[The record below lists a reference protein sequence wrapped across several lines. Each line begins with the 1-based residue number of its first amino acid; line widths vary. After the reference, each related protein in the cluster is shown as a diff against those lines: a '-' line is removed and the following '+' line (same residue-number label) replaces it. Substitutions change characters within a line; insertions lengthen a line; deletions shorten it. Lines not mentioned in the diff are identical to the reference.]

1 MGIPCVRWT
10 ARWLSLLV
18 FFPAFGILP
27 VFAGECVATLT
38 AADGF
43 RIRNVK
49 IEARW
54 GWVPKIDLPIRSGD
68 RYDPATVSSALE
80 AVNRAVR
87 DERRQQGQEL
97 AEKAAVAVFYATTCT
112 EIVGDKL
119 ADVIFRVYSVRLDL
133 ANPGSAVLPLPRSN
147 RPTFFSEVPKP
158 LQIFNPTFD
167 VGRDRKSGTSAEV
180 GISTDL
186 LNLPALTAGKPVAAR
201 PNQLTVEAK
210 GRKSVENPFYDAET
224 AFGFTRTRTGKVF
237 ERFFVEGRFSAA
249 RDPRGSADFSKNAAF
264 FKIGVGIR
272 PNSGFLRRIVADGRF
287 QWSRN
292 RFDRASGPDEKASEP
307 GFAARAVVDGRIGGG
322 FVRGAVW
329 FDGGFPDGSFV
340 PYRRVATTV
349 GYAGEIG
356 VSKNT
361 NQTLGVEAVAG
372 FGRVFGNAPRYAR
385 FYGGNGLSRFL
396 FDAPEASSL
405 AATPTGPLI
414 RSFGAGQAGADG
426 ATGFWH
432 FNLNLAVP
440 IPKLSRPLI
449 PDLDLNEGN
458 DPPILLRKLL
468 RKSTGSA
475 RSFLINQFMTEGAS
489 QAEAERRADASL
501 RDVQP
506 AVDFLADRANLFAVK
521 PLFLFDAANVRGMAD
536 AGPRTRFGVGGGVQF
551 TLVIARFE
559 VGYLRTVRALP
570 GDNKGNFFL
579 RLTFQNLF

>member
-1 MGIPCVRWT
+1 MGIPCVRW
-10 ARWLSLLV
+10 AIRWLS
-18 FFPAFGILP
+18 AFAFIALIGISP

-54 GWVPKIDLPIRSGD
+54 GWVPKFDLPIRAGD
-68 RYDPATVSSALE
+68 RYDPATVSAALE
-80 AVNRAVR
+80 VVNQAVKGENR
-87 DERRQQGQEL
+87 GQEL
-97 AEKAAVAVFYATTCT
+97 ADKTAVAVFYATTCT
-112 EIVGDKL
+112 EIVGDRL
-119 ADVIFRVYSVRLDL
+119 VDVTFRVYSVRLDL
-133 ANPGSAVLPLPRSN
+133 ANPAASVLPLPRSN

-158 LQIFNPTFD
+158 LRIFNPTFD
-167 VGRDRKSGTSAEV
+167 VGRDRAAGTSAGM

-186 LNLPALTAGKPVAAR
+186 LNLPALAAGKPTAAR
-201 PNQLTVEAK
+201 PTRLTVEAQ
-210 GRKSVENPFYDAET
+210 GRKSFENPFYDAET
-224 AFGFTRTRTGKVF
+224 AFGFSRTRTGKVF

-249 RDPRGSADFSKNAAF
+249 RDPRGAADFSKNAAF
-264 FKIGVGIR
+264 FNIGAGFR
-272 PNSGFLRRIVADGRF
+272 PTGGFLRRIVADGRF

-292 RFDRASGPDEKASEP
+292 RFDMVTGPDEKASEP
-307 GFAARAVVDGRIGGG
+307 GFGTRVVADGRIAGG
-322 FVRGAVW
+322 FARGAVW
-329 FDGGFPDGSFV
+329 FDGGFPDGRFNS
-340 PYRRVATTV
+340 YRRVVATV

-361 NQTLGVEAVAG
+361 NQTLGVEIVTG

-385 FYGGNGLSRFL
+385 FYGGNGLNRFL
-396 FDAPEASSL
+396 YDSPDSQSL
-405 AATPTGPLI
+405 TATPTGPLI

-449 PDLDLNEGN
+449 PNLDLNEGN

-468 RKSTGSA
+468 KKSTGSA
-475 RSFLINQFMTEGAS
+475 RSFLINQFLTEGAS
-489 QAEAERRADASL
+489 QAEAERRAHASL
-501 RDVQP
+501 RGVQP
-506 AVDFLADRANLFAVK
+506 TVDFLADRANLYAVK
-521 PLFLFDAANVRGMAD
+521 PLFLFDVANVRGMAD
-536 AGPRTRFGVGGGVQF
+536 AGPRTRFGIGGGVQF